1 MLLVCYGVAV
11 KLLSRVVLTVCKELI
26 DDAKRSCVDI
36 VFKDTCIELLAKARQ
51 ILSEVEFRELLSYA
65 AEKMEERISAPEEK
79 LRLVQKS
86 IH

>member
-1 MLLVCYGVAV
+1 MSSVI
-11 KLLSRVVLTVCKELI
+11 LSVCKELI

-51 ILSEVEFRELLSYA
+51 ILSELEFRELLSYA
-65 AEKMEERISAPEEK
+65 TERMKDTLSGPESK
-79 LRLVQKS
+79 LRLAQKS

>member
-1 MLLVCYGVAV
+1 MSKVI
-11 KLLSRVVLTVCKELI
+11 LSVCKDLI
-26 DDAKRSCVDI
+26 DDAKRSCVDM
-36 VFKDTCIELLAKARQ
+36 VFKDTCIELLARAKL

-65 AEKMEERISAPEEK
+65 DMRMREELSGPEEK

>member
-1 MLLVCYGVAV
+1 MSRV
-11 KLLSRVVLTVCKELI
+11 LLSVCKELI

-36 VFKDTCIELLAKARQ
+36 VFKDTCIELLARARL
-51 ILSEVEFRELLSYA
+51 ILSEVEFRDLSAYA
-65 AEKMEERISAPEEK
+65 AERMKNTLTTQEEK

>member
-1 MLLVCYGVAV
+1 
-11 KLLSRVVLTVCKELI
+11 LSKVILSVCKELI
-26 DDAKRSCVDI
+26 DDAKRSCVDM
-36 VFKDTCIELLAKARQ
+36 VFKDTCIELLARARL

-65 AEKMEERISAPEEK
+65 DTKMREELSGPEEK